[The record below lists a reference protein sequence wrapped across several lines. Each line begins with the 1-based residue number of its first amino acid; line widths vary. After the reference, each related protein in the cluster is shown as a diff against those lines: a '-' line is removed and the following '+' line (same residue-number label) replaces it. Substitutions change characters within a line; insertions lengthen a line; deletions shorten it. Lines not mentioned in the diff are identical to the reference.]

1 MIILSVML
9 AFASCKSDD
18 MNFTDSQVSAV
29 ENLYDPVDNKTI
41 YLENNPTVT
50 LYFQWDAAK
59 SEDGAA
65 PAYEIVFDKANGD
78 FSSPIYR
85 IASTNNGSATYVT
98 INHRVLNKIAYLAG
112 YEVGEEGSVKW
123 AVVSSR
129 GINEVLSKQTKTLNL
144 IRYDGFVDMP
154 QSLFITGEGSEGGDD
169 KSSAPKFTR
178 TEDGVFEIYTKLEAG
193 KEFSYI
199 DAKSGN
205 INTYYTDNTAGND
218 SIKVAH
224 DEKTGTTVSEDGI
237 YRISLNFNTASTK
250 FEKITKVWM
259 FYNIDNGN
267 NYELAY
273 EGNGVWKGS
282 GAITIKGVSW
292 ASSGE
297 TRYKYKM
304 NVDGAEESW
313 GHLDENRDVAVDAST
328 SSSYFNIYKQTSG
341 DGWAYS
347 FRYSRTLLG
356 LPSNVGDGNSATSA
370 VATFTL
376 YFNTDSSDNYHQAW
390 TY

>member
-29 ENLYDPVDNKTI
+29 ENLYDPANDKTI
-41 YLENNPTVT
+41 QLENKRTVT
-50 LYFQWDAAK
+50 LYFQWDAVK
-59 SEDGAA
+59 SEDGGA
-65 PAYEIVFDKANGD
+65 PAYEIVFDKIDGD

-85 IASTNNGSATYVT
+85 IPSTNNGNATYVT

-112 YEVGEEGSVKW
+112 YEVGEKATIKW

-129 GINEVLSKQTKTLNL
+129 GINEALSKQSRTLNVV
-144 IRYDGFVDMP
+144 RYAGFVDMP
-154 QSLFITGEGSEGGDD
+154 ETLYITGEGSEAGDEIKD
-169 KSSAPKFTR
+169 ARRFTKL
-178 TEDGVFEIYTKLEAG
+178 EDGVFEIYTQLKANEEFKFVEAKLAELEG
-193 KEFSYI
+193 FCIQK
-199 DAKSGN
+199 
-205 INTYYTDNTAGND
+205 D
-218 SIKVAH
+218 SIIQIDSKK
-224 DEKTGTTVSEDGI
+224 EPEITGGTITEDGI
-237 YRISLNFNTASTK
+237 YRIKLDFNTAVPK

-313 GHLDENRDVAVDAST
+313 GHLEENRDVAVDANT

-356 LPSNVGDGNSATSA
+356 LPSNVGNGNSATSA
-370 VATFTL
+370 VAAFTL